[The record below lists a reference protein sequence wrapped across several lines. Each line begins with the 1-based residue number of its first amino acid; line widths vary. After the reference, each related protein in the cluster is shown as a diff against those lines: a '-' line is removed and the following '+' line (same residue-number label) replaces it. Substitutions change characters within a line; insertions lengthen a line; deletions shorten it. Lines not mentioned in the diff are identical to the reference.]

1 MEKRN
6 QDKILTKDWV
16 EIISSSE
23 ADRIK
28 EEAKQF
34 FLPVTESIKDLVNE
48 RGIRE
53 SPENIT
59 AALRR
64 ALSYII
70 IANKKKAWIYG
81 DEIIEDSLEQI
92 GVIIKYQEYISN
104 EGLNRVKTFRNLL
117 QSYNCEE
124 IDQLSVSDNPSI
136 AHDFFDFM
144 DDSLVNDLSES
155 NFNFGLIEKDLGKLK
170 RDIKEYVTTILQSSK
185 LPYITGG
192 MGLLTSFVDYR
203 ALGPTIATV
212 LGLIS
217 HHLRNVDLREYAPPM
232 KREDLFSLVSK
243 GGSFSYSEFN
253 HEYKVLI

>member
-1 MEKRN
+1 MR
-6 QDKILTKDWV
+6 THG
-16 EIISSSE
+16 
-23 ADRIK
+23 RM
-28 EEAKQF
+28 
-34 FLPVTESIKDLVNE
+34 
-48 RGIRE
+48 
-53 SPENIT
+53 
-59 AALRR
+59 
-64 ALSYII
+64 
-70 IANKKKAWIYG
+70 
-81 DEIIEDSLEQI
+81 
-92 GVIIKYQEYISN
+92 
-104 EGLNRVKTFRNLL
+104 
-117 QSYNCEE
+117 
-124 IDQLSVSDNPSI
+124 

-155 NFNFGLIEKDLGKLK
+155 NFNFGLIGKDLGKLK

-203 ALGPTIATV
+203 ALGPTIDTV